1 MAKALMADADYVN
14 KGARGQEKDIRPCL
28 RCLYCLRGVHNGN
41 HLAGCAVN
49 PTLGWEYRNLKP
61 VPALKKKKVMVV
73 GAGPGGMASVQ
84 YLAERG
90 HEVVLY
96 EKADKLGG
104 RMFEAS
110 ALCFKEG
117 FRRYFEYTVRK
128 TIESGARVV
137 LGTEVNADT
146 IKVEAPDVLVIA
158 VGGNPIIPSDVKG
171 ACGANVVDVS
181 AVDRGEAE
189 TGDKVVVCG
198 AGLSGT
204 ECALSLAMEGK
215 QVTLVDMLPAEM
227 FYSEI
232 AHFAKPTIERL
243 LSDNKVKVMAECT
256 VQEIKADGV
265 VVKNAAGKIVTIKC
279 DTAVAAFGIEPD
291 AELVAELREIV
302 PETYVIGD
310 ADKTGQI
317 GDAIASAFWLTRE
330 I

>member
-1 MAKALMADADYVN
+1 MAA
-14 KGARGQEKDIRPCL
+14 
-28 RCLYCLRGVHNGN
+28 
-41 HLAGCAVN
+41 
-49 PTLGWEYRNLKP
+49 T
-61 VPALKKKKVMVV
+61 
-73 GAGPGGMASVQ
+73 Q
-84 YLAERG
+84 YLTERG

-96 EKADKLGG
+96 EKAGKLGG

-110 ALCFKEG
+110 ALSFKDG

-128 TIESGARVV
+128 TIGSGARIV
-137 LGTEVNADT
+137 LGTEVNKDT
-146 IKVEAPDVLVIA
+146 IRVEAPDVLVIA
-158 VGGNPIIPSDVKG
+158 VGGKPVVPADVKG
-171 ACGANVVDVS
+171 LCGPNVMDVS

-189 TGDKVVVCG
+189 TGAKVVVCG

-215 QVTLVDMLPAEM
+215 QVTLVDMLPADM

-243 LSDNKVKVMAECT
+243 LSENKVKVMAQCT
-256 VQEIKADGV
+256 VLEIKAEGV
-265 VVKNAAGKIVTIKC
+265 VIRNATGKTVTLKC
-279 DTAVAAFGIEPD
+279 DTAVAAFGVEPD
-291 AELVAELREIV
+291 AGLVAELREIV

-330 I
+330 V